1 MPQITNAL
9 RAGIIEAITEGGDE
23 IARAR
28 AGEHVPSG
36 YMNFELALRIL
47 GEARGLFQGDNWPQD
62 SIQAAKA
69 LQATRYAL
77 QNLNAGIAAP
87 SVAQAEERLEL
98 VAQQLDPDEAGLG
111 E

>member
-1 MPQITNAL
+1 MPPITDAQ

-28 AGEHVPSG
+28 AGEYVPSG
-36 YMNFELALRIL
+36 YMNFELALRVL
-47 GEARGLFQGDNWPQD
+47 GEARARFVGDNWPQD
-62 SIQAAKA
+62 SIQAAQA
-69 LQATRYAL
+69 LQATRIAL

-87 SVAQAEERLEL
+87 CVTQAQELLEL
-98 VAQQLDPDEAGLG
+98 VGQQLDPDEAGVG